1 MFPLHSQG
9 QIIVIMQIS
18 TDIYISIYIFF
29 LLHKIKIVTIVHVS
43 F

>member
-1 MFPLHSQG
+1 MEVNG
-9 QIIVIMQIS
+9 GGGGGV
-18 TDIYISIYIFF
+18 IYIFF